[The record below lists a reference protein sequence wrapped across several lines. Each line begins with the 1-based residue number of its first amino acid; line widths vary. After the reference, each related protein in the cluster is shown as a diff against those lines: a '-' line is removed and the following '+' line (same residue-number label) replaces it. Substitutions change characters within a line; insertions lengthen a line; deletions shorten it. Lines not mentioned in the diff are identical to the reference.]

1 VNFLL
6 AMIRPALPVQ
16 PWRVSIRA
24 RRLGK
29 RGGQCH
35 ARRHYAEVRPN
46 RPVDKLALREPVLR
60 RNGRELAG
68 VWLVKLDCQWP
79 FFHGGNIG

>member
-1 VNFLL
+1 
-6 AMIRPALPVQ
+6 
-16 PWRVSIRA
+16 
-24 RRLGK
+24 
-29 RGGQCH
+29 
-35 ARRHYAEVRPN
+35 
-46 RPVDKLALREPVLR
+46 LREPVLR